1 MKIPALPD
9 GLLGPFFVA
18 LAIKRWGML
27 SGFWGR
33 MAVES
38 IRKGSMMAQ
47 SVKLFTLEEAAE
59 YALRAD
65 REVTIEDVGEENR
78 DLCWRFSRAFGE
90 AMTRFLMTRVRQTV
104 FIVDGSYWVIALGKG
119 DRRPGRPVVSIGT
132 SIVRTRDHNIAVTL
146 D

>member
-1 MKIPALPD
+1 
-9 GLLGPFFVA
+9 
-18 LAIKRWGML
+18 
-27 SGFWGR
+27 